1 MNADDCKH
9 WKLSIDSDQIAWLLI
24 DREGESTNTL
34 SQDVIT
40 EFDGIL
46 DKLAANPPRGLVVM
60 SGKESGFIAGADIRE
75 FEGFDNAAEV
85 TELVKQGHAVFAKLE
100 NLKCPTV
107 AAVSGFCVGGG
118 YELALCCDYIMVL
131 DVPDTRVGLPEIQLG
146 IVPGLG
152 GTCLLY
158 TSPSPRDATLSR
170 MPSSA

>member
-1 MNADDCKH
+1 
-9 WKLSIDSDQIAWLLI
+9 
-24 DREGESTNTL
+24 
-34 SQDVIT
+34 
-40 EFDGIL
+40 
-46 DKLAANPPRGLVVM
+46 M

-152 GTCLLY
+152 GTVRLNERVGGMKGMTAMLTGSCTVPGRPEHLVWSTKSSVSTVICAGQHAGLFY
-158 TSPSPRDATLSR
+158 RNESSKACQWPRKR
-170 MPSSA
+170 